1 MTKYGWGGD
10 QYVPE
15 TSFEDWLRK
24 HEYPESYGGIF
35 SWNEEK
41 IKLEYDRLFDG
52 YEKVSQQ
59 LEALVNLFEETH
71 QSRIAYMQEHGIDQ
85 WSDLD
90 SVHDKEHIE
99 SKDAFFEKISSVRTQ
114 QSELKKERASSF
126 GALPLVA
133 GIFNGSYTGF
143 DKICDDE
150 RRTHAMM
157 STNNSDPM
165 WRSIGPLRNPFWRM
179 YPRIE

>member
-1 MTKYGWGGD
+1 MTQYGWGHY

-15 TSFEDWLRK
+15 TSFEDWLEK
-24 HEYPESYGGIF
+24 QGYPETYGDIF

-52 YEKVSQQ
+52 YENVTQQ
-59 LEALVNLFEETH
+59 IEALDKLFDETH
-71 QSRIAYMQEHGIDQ
+71 QARIAYMQEHGIEK
-85 WSDLD
+85 WSNLD
-90 SVHDKEHIE
+90 PAHDKEHIE
-99 SKDAFFEKISSVRTQ
+99 RKDAFFEKISSVHNQ
-114 QSELKKERASSF
+114 QSELKKERTYSF

-133 GIFNGSYTGF
+133 GILNGTYTGF

-157 STNNSDPM
+157 STNSLDPM
-165 WRSIGPLRNPFWRM
+165 WNSIGPLRNPFWRM